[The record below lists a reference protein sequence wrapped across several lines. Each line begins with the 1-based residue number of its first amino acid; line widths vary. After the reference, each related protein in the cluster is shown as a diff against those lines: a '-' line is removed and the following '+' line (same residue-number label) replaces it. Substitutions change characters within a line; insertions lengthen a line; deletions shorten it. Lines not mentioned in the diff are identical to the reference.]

1 MRADRQ
7 RNDDAIIRA
16 AARLLAVDPAAST
29 QAIADAAGVA
39 RLTLYRS
46 FPTREALEGGVR
58 AAVGARVNAALGAFA
73 GWESGTEALRAL
85 VGALVLVGV
94 TYPVALLRHRVA
106 VDPGP
111 FDTRMITLFRD
122 GQRAGVLR
130 EDVPAE
136 TLNAALFAVL
146 FRRLRLDDDGV
157 AGAGGRDG
165 RGSGPARRCRDSC
178 RQSCG
183 GLVVGSRLSA
193 ISGEP
198 PASDLEHPRCYEP
211 VPAVPGQVVTCAER
225 ITT

>member
-39 RLTLYRS
+39 RLTVYRS

-146 FRRLRLDDDGV
+146 FAVCGSTTMESPERV
-157 AGAGGRDG
+157 AETVV
-165 RGSGPARRCRDSC
+165 
-178 RQSCG
+178 
-183 GLVVGSRLSA
+183 GLVLHGAAATVVDSRVE
-193 ISGEP
+193 GW
-198 PASDLEHPRCYEP
+198 
-211 VPAVPGQVVTCAER
+211 
-225 ITT
+225 